1 MSNLPNLVDS
11 TKYKKLQNIKPQKF
25 KEKMLSGPLD
35 TLNENQVVS
44 KFLVDSNQAVQF
56 KLVRKVEDLSN
67 DETTF
72 SPGMS
77 HQIFG
82 PKVSKV

>member
-1 MSNLPNLVDS
+1 MYLYNSR
-11 TKYKKLQNIKPQKF
+11 KQNNALRIL
-25 KEKMLSGPLD
+25 EKMLSGPLD

-72 SPGMS
+72 PPGMS

-82 PKVSKV
+82 PKVSIVKVTFKVIL